1 MFTLYRE
8 LRICIEKAADA
19 VEFGRH
25 DPKAIQ
31 DVQRMF
37 HQHKEEFRYF
47 SRPLNPAT
55 MANLSVCAKMPCA
68 EDKADVQ
75 ARQTHTMEATLQ
87 MSKVLSLN
95 ELVCEDLIH
104 DAEAEYRDDL
114 YVGGMSSV
122 FKGIYAYY
130 KSMTELYK
138 ALSYLFQFCTGRGY
152 ACWNHPVLNAFATK
166 FVIELQWMESD
177 LALQAMDPKWVG
189 DVGPWTGGGVVTVAL
204 RRLEES
210 EIGSVFELDATQKAQ
225 GKRIMEAV
233 LLQQQDALATC
244 IYHLADISKLMEET
258 QDVTMPTIPVHTVL
272 QRLYLL
278 IEHLKARPVMDT
290 LSSALFVGLVR
301 ILNLE
306 EGELGPGT
314 EFEKHHPF
322 ALNKHDLDKDLTL
335 PIDPKDSPGI
345 KYVKMVNAEDPVT
358 KTKLPEDARRALLFV
373 LGLLTSEV
381 EDNSGQGKGREVVL
395 QSLKQQA
402 PRQATLSSTEAYF
415 ASYKDPGTFGFL
427 LFKVLETP
435 QFKPAHELRHNF
447 ADVIHLLVVHFVDL
461 RDEQN
466 PSGFWYDELETI
478 RQRGAEH
485 SHAQFV
491 ESRQRGAFVDLGRS
505 DYQEMLEFAGGF
517 YGAHHVD
524 EAWDRWGHD
533 GGFVELSTRQLDRC
547 IMPTLDNLSME
558 LVCQSLAA
566 PYFTMLTGLAGP
578 EEPDPFEDKDEDG
591 ATENN
596 AQKVHVF
603 LIRDHHPS
611 SSFKWKSL
619 FTSLAMFAD
628 DYQRDPRESKRVG
641 GMDQPGAYDHIPLL
655 PLSIPDDFELN
666 YLSAFVK
673 LLRRVLDNDPSMADL
688 LDSSGEQT
696 MQAIFQLVCSSVQP
710 VLKGELLGVMES
722 YCTAKDGHPTW
733 ARIQSL
739 FRGHPK
745 NLQAH
750 HVGSYGYSLRM
761 QYQNLR
767 AGIEE
772 NEVRSTRYP
781 FTIGLLSLL
790 NALVRDMP
798 PLDQEL
804 GYTVYL
810 DFIRD
815 AVFSKYSRRAY
826 ADPNEKWKVARAV
839 LRIYTTLLDSYVPD
853 KHDFEQ
859 DDQTIWGFQT
869 LPGDRR
875 GGFDFIRS
883 VLAETPS
890 TTNGLTTM
898 QALFEIIDGGSH
910 NDPALLRPETPAYND
925 SIVLALGIVLK
936 LFQKQSFFVKSGQP
950 CFRQPLKAVEEH
962 MLENTRG
969 GHVAPR
975 ILNVARYL
983 WAETAR
989 VDDRLPLLAINILFQ
1004 LSKSRKSQA
1013 RLIDVFRSDE
1023 ESISKFSRACV
1034 NYLGQDDPGTSD
1046 PEGYHDVHGNFCSPG
1061 SGSAMS
1067 RSIVHLILCNLCNP
1081 VKREANIA
1089 HLLLGF
1095 DVKKNSAYSD
1105 FRGTE
1110 ISKKELHRSCLQKI
1124 LELLQGSCH
1133 GLLERDPELCE
1144 LMYKLIY
1151 KMCFIVHTSG
1161 PTLQFLRTWKGT
1173 ANGDHDNFFV
1183 TQLQQLKAVP
1193 KPSPPANTM
1202 EEAGDWSPSHQP
1214 DRQYCALL
1222 NCQGWFLKTVALEI
1236 FATSKN
1242 QKSVNTH
1249 LLKELFMGQGVAAGS
1264 TSDTQMR
1271 VLSLFQ
1277 PVDFTQVSVDFSQV
1291 AGSYDEEKREHI
1303 NQCYEQ
1309 CIEKRPDQDGLIWC
1323 NIGLLISTLERLF
1336 RDRGWEETAMEDK
1349 IMEIVHVATE
1359 FNLLRQSIMA
1369 KRNFFDGWRRVVGVT
1384 LIKCPTIESSS
1395 SRTRCISD
1403 LLVALFEQL
1412 QKNDVIP
1419 DMVEPLSDAIVILMG
1434 TLRDATLGGDAAER
1448 TKAEKILAGIKNG
1461 ILKPDSNAK
1470 ARQNMYGALLFYLQ
1484 IASDSRHVDG
1494 ERTDRFMEMVCRDA
1508 CDGQGIRASLSLS
1521 AIDAMVSLD
1530 AANGNNRWLTFL
1542 QRRGFLNLFVNEIL
1556 DRDREL
1562 IQQLAPSP
1570 SSLLPLYLHQAKM
1583 TLLNRLAL
1591 TAAGAA
1597 GLAQAEVLWRLKD
1610 CQFVRDRPAEGV
1622 MAYDSESGSPAERHR
1637 ELVFPVLRLAISM
1650 LESGLGVQRKE
1661 ITEQVLHFVEAHA
1674 EGYFKIVLRGPSL
1687 DRRDT
1692 MMSPTV
1698 MEELS
1703 LTTGLIKLISA
1714 PDDVALSEAVLKE
1727 HAVRIQDLMVKLLK
1741 TCLDLYHDR
1750 SRLQDL
1756 GESPLGEVS
1765 ANQQTQLTAD
1775 MNLLHTTANIV
1786 SYIGGI
1792 MATSPTASGSGVAR
1806 QPTMLLQPSLAG
1818 DLDDGT
1824 NRVSPAGTPSLGVL
1838 VSILRMTFQIY
1849 KLYKAELQA
1858 SSLQKEHEGKKE
1870 HEGQISE
1877 ARDVALFIIENSLH
1891 VLWKHLDWYLGDPAR
1906 KRARHNTPAQDFP
1919 FRGGIRNSDHDGD
1932 QLRLLKDEFLDAV
1945 DLKSGREATPDSL
1958 LKMLCDEEM
1967 ERSDSDS
1974 TAKADII
1981 RTLVRRI
1988 SDLQRSVSKSAGSN
2002 YR

>member
-1 MFTLYRE
+1 M
-8 LRICIEKAADA
+8 
-19 VEFGRH
+19 
-25 DPKAIQ
+25 
-31 DVQRMF
+31 
-37 HQHKEEFRYF
+37 
-47 SRPLNPAT
+47 LNDT
-55 MANLSVCAKMPCA
+55 WLHC
-68 EDKADVQ
+68 
-75 ARQTHTMEATLQ
+75 LQ
-87 MSKVLSLN
+87 
-95 ELVCEDLIH
+95 
-104 DAEAEYRDDL
+104 
-114 YVGGMSSV
+114 
-122 FKGIYAYY
+122 
-130 KSMTELYK
+130 
-138 ALSYLFQFCTGRGY
+138 
-152 ACWNHPVLNAFATK
+152 
-166 FVIELQWMESD
+166 
-177 LALQAMDPKWVG
+177 
-189 DVGPWTGGGVVTVAL
+189 
-204 RRLEES
+204 
-210 EIGSVFELDATQKAQ
+210 AQ
-225 GKRIMEAV
+225 GKRIMEAA
-233 LLQQQDALATC
+233 LLEQQDALATC
-244 IYHLADISKLMEET
+244 IYHLADISKLVEET
-258 QDVTMPTIPVHTVL
+258 QDVTTPTIPVHTVL
-272 QRLYLL
+272 QRLFLL
-278 IEHLKARPVMDT
+278 IEHLKARPAMDT

-306 EGELGPGT
+306 QGELGPGT

-322 ALNKHDLDKDLTL
+322 ALKKHDLDRDLTQ
-335 PIDPKDSPGI
+335 PIDQKDSPGV
-345 KYVKMVNAEDPVT
+345 KYMKMVNAEDPAT
-358 KTKLPEDARRALLFV
+358 KTRLLPEEARRALLFV

-381 EDNSGQGKGREVVL
+381 EDNSGQGVGREVV
-395 QSLKQQA
+395 QRSLKQQA
-402 PRQATLSSTEAYF
+402 PRQATISSTEAIF
-415 ASYKDPGTFGFL
+415 ASYNDPGTFGFL
-427 LFKVLETP
+427 LSKVLETP
-435 QFKPAHELRHNF
+435 QFKPAHELKHNF

-461 RDEQN
+461 TDEQN

-478 RQRGAEH
+478 RQFGAEH
-485 SHAQFV
+485 SQTQLG
-491 ESRQRGAFVDLGRS
+491 ESRQRGTFVDLGRS

-533 GGFVELSTRQLDRC
+533 GGFVELSTRQLERC
-547 IMPTLDNLSME
+547 IMPTLDGLSME
-558 LVCQSLAA
+558 LVCQSLAV

-578 EEPDPFEDKDEDG
+578 EEPDPFEEEEEEG
-591 ATENN
+591 AAVNN
-596 AQKVHVF
+596 ARKVHVF
-603 LIRDHHPS
+603 LIRDHHPT

-619 FTSLAMFAD
+619 FSTLTMFAQ
-628 DYQRDPRESKRVG
+628 DYQGDPRESRRAG
-641 GMDQPGAYDHIPLL
+641 GMDQPGAYDHMPLL

-673 LLRRVLDNDPSMADL
+673 LLRRVLDNDPGMADL

-710 VLKGELLGVMES
+710 VLKGELLGVTES

-739 FRGHPK
+739 FRGHPL

-750 HVGSYGYSLRM
+750 QVDVRNTYGYSPRLK
-761 QYQNLR
+761 YQNLR

-790 NALVRDMP
+790 NALVKDMP
-798 PLDQEL
+798 PLDQDL

-810 DFIRD
+810 EFIRD

-853 KHDFEQ
+853 KHDF
-859 DDQTIWGFQT
+859 DGQTGYEGWT
-869 LPGDRR
+869 NLPGDRR

-883 VLAETPS
+883 VLTETPS

-898 QALFEIIDGGSH
+898 QALFEIIDGGSQ

-936 LFQKQSFFVKSGQP
+936 LFQKQELFVKRGQKL
-950 CFRQPLKAVEEH
+950 FKQPLKAVEEH

-1004 LSKSRKSQA
+1004 LSRSRRSQA

-1034 NYLGQDDPGTSD
+1034 DYLGQDDPGTPD
-1046 PEGYHDVHGNFCSPG
+1046 PEGHHDVYRNFCSPG
-1061 SGSAMS
+1061 VGSAMS

-1081 VKREANIA
+1081 VKPEANIA

-1105 FRGTE
+1105 FKGTE

-1124 LELLQGSCH
+1124 LELLRGSRH

-1144 LMYKLIY
+1144 LMYKLVY

-1161 PTLQFLRTWKGT
+1161 PTLEFLRTWKGP
-1173 ANGDHDNFFV
+1173 AVRDHDNFFV
-1183 TQLQQLKAVP
+1183 TQLQQLRAVP
-1193 KPSPPANTM
+1193 KPLQLANAI

-1242 QKSVNTH
+1242 QKSVDTH

-1291 AGSYDEEKREHI
+1291 AGSYEEETRDRI
-1303 NQCYEQ
+1303 NGCYEQ
-1309 CIEKRPDQDGLIWC
+1309 CIEKREDQDGLIWC
-1323 NIGLLISTLERLF
+1323 NVGLLMSTLERLF
-1336 RDRGWEETAMEDK
+1336 RDRIPGLEEKVMEDK

-1384 LIKCPTIESSS
+1384 LIKCPTIVQF

-1508 CDGQGIRASLSLS
+1508 CDGQGIRASLSLA

-1750 SRLQDL
+1750 SQLQDL
-1756 GESPLGEVS
+1756 GEFPLGERS
-1765 ANQQTQLTAD
+1765 ANRQSLLTTD

-1786 SYIGGI
+1786 SYVGGI
-1792 MATSPTASGSGVAR
+1792 MATSPTASGSGVVR

-1818 DLDDGT
+1818 DLDDAA
-1824 NRVSPAGTPSLGVL
+1824 NRVSPTGTPSLGVL
-1838 VSILRMTFQIY
+1838 VSILRKTFQIY
-1849 KLYKAELQA
+1849 KFYKAEVLQRERNSAAEAQA
-1858 SSLQKEHEGKKE
+1858 SSLLKEYER
-1870 HEGQISE
+1870 QITE

-1932 QLRLLKDEFLDAV
+1932 QLRLLKDEFLDAM

-1967 ERSDSDS
+1967 DRSDSDPR
-1974 TAKADII
+1974 AKADII

-1988 SDLQRSVSKSAGSN
+1988 SDLQRSVSKSVGSN